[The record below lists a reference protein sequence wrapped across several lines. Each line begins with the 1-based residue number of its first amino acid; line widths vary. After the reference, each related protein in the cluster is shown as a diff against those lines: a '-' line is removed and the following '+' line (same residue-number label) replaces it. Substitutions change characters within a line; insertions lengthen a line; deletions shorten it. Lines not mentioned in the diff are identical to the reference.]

1 MIKKNNKNLTTK
13 KSSKIKHSEY
23 DKDELYLQAE
33 KLINEAGRTSS
44 AMLQR
49 RLAIGYA
56 RAARYV
62 DIYKVKHDNHSPTPS
77 DTKK

>member
-1 MIKKNNKNLTTK
+1 MIKKSNKNLTTK

-33 KLINEAGRTSS
+33 KLINETGRTAP

-62 DIYKVKHDNHSPTPS
+62 DVYMVKHSTDSPTLP
-77 DTKK
+77 KKP

>member
-1 MIKKNNKNLTTK
+1 MIKKINKNLTTNK
-13 KSSKIKHSEY
+13 NSKIKHSEY
-23 DKDELYLQAE
+23 AKDELYLQAE
-33 KLINEAGRTSS
+33 KLINETGRTSP

-62 DIYKVKHDNHSPTPS
+62 DVYMVKHDNHSPTLP
-77 DTKK
+77 KKP